1 MGRCARGRVVIAS
14 GSRNAAR
21 VLRVGEILRDGPA
34 PAALQFRSDVADDR
48 DIPGE
53 DRRTVVER
61 LVEKGLDGA
70 PGIGKPLSR
79 RARQTRRSLE
89 GYFQAG
95 LRPRWMD
102 RVVEIEQGIASEK
115 RRLADDHR
123 RLRAACGSDDAAF
136 AARWREHAST
146 RRFDDLNDLIRQHN
160 DWFPMERD
168 LPVDVRTGDYVRLN
182 GRSYRKRELDEA
194 WVLEHFP
201 AELTDP
207 IPEDSNRPR

>member
-1 MGRCARGRVVIAS
+1 MVP
-14 GSRNAAR
+14 GSPIAAR
-21 VLRVGEILRDGPA
+21 VLRLGEILRGGIDRRPYSSA
-34 PAALQFRSDVADDR
+34 SDVADDR
-48 DIPGE
+48 DIPSDE
-53 DRRTVVER
+53 RKTAVER

-70 PGIGKPLSR
+70 PGVGKPLSR
-79 RARQTRRSLE
+79 RTRQTRRSLE

-102 RVVEIEQGIASEK
+102 RIVEIEQGIASQK

-123 RLRAACGSDDAAF
+123 RLRAACGSDEAAF
-136 AARWREHAST
+136 AARWREHASS

-160 DWFPMERD
+160 EWFPMERD

-182 GRSYRKRELDEA
+182 GRSYRKRELDEG

-201 AELTDP
+201 AEMTDP
-207 IPEDSNRPR
+207 IPEDSNPPR